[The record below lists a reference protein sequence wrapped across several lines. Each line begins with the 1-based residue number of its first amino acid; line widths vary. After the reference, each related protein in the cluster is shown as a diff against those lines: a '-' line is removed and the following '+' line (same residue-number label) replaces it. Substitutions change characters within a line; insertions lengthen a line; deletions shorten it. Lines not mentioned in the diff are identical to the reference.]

1 MGKSIK
7 DLFFVNENKDNGVQ
21 PQTVAETTQVK
32 KEVFTTKAT
41 PAITPSH
48 SEQKTN
54 VDVVSVSEEMVSQI
68 WDEII
73 KRNLPG
79 PDYLELRNNASALE
93 GLPLTEE
100 QRLEAAFKVL
110 KKTYP
115 NLTKD
120 IIVRSIDTYVGIVEE
135 ERKKGLDQ
143 CNQVRANT
151 VGEKKSRLE
160 LMKSTAK
167 ETLAQIEELKKRYE
181 EANANINQM
190 EHEILSA
197 TQDLDAK
204 ERAFNASIDSALSVL
219 NSDKS
224 KILTLNF

>member
-1 MGKSIK
+1 MGKSFK
-7 DLFFVNENKDNGVQ
+7 DLFFVSED
-21 PQTVAETTQVK
+21 TTQATPVSESGQVK
-32 KEVFTTKAT
+32 KEVFTAKAA
-41 PAITPSH
+41 PAVAPEAPNAKAAT
-48 SEQKTN
+48 
-54 VDVVSVSEEMVSQI
+54 VDVVSANEEMVSQI
-68 WDEII
+68 WEEII

-120 IIVRSIDTYVGIVEE
+120 IILRSIETYVGIVEE
-135 ERKKGLDQ
+135 ERKKGLEQ
-143 CNQVRANT
+143 CNQVRTST

-160 LMKSTAK
+160 LMKGTAK
-167 ETLAQIEELKKRYE
+167 DTLAQIEELKKRYE
-181 EANANINQM
+181 EMNANINQM

-197 TQDLDAK
+197 TQELDAK
-204 ERAFNASIDSALSVL
+204 ERAFNASIDSALGVL

-224 KILTLNF
+224 KIQTLNF